1 MDSKKRFKMYKAGKK
16 WMVAAIVTSFTIGGL
31 TIGASAD
38 TTVPSSASN
47 AAAGEKTQETTGSNS
62 NQSADYT
69 GDQSQDA
76 SATSSTSQTDHHDQ
90 DQSDDSSK
98 AADQATQPTSKSQS
112 ESQAEPKNQ
121 TDQSDHQTQQPS
133 TQTSSADQA
142 KDKNA
147 QSDQA
152 NHQSANDENHQAQPT
167 DSQVDDASRSNQNTQ
182 KQQASDEKQSET
194 AKKDDQST
202 HQTDVNS
209 QPDQTKPK
217 EQTDSSDQKQP
228 TDQPD
233 QGQKQATN
241 NTKLAS
247 EDSNNSLPKGLSITS
262 DQISAPSSNNF
273 NQFGTMVISNHVAV
287 NDADVTINPGDRI
300 VFNIANSSDAGSDAL
315 MKKVI
320 NWNRIS
326 MTGGT
331 DYGHLEVNAN
341 GGQAYYVFDKT
352 IRLTTGMFSFT
363 LNVPFQSDPSVQL
376 AGVNFSSEFQ
386 QENVTYPLDQFYY
399 GYVAS
404 SNIPSPG
411 RVQAPG
417 LRARLGGNEYA
428 GVTSYDG
435 STANNPIAE
444 SNGTAMFDPTR
455 GDHPSFT
462 NVLYPNADPD
472 GNLNNLTNRT
482 WTVDIKGNG
491 ASFDLSGLR
500 FGIPRAGLPYSVSW
514 AGDYAGQWITLDQLK
529 QVLPGIQVQ
538 MDQINSNDARLSLIF
553 PNGVGIQYLQFTGNF
568 VAPDVSGKYAV
579 NFGYH
584 DDQGTNSNNSI
595 DMNLAYQINN
605 EHGFFPTISASDK
618 SLNADTFDINNLD
631 HYLLDG
637 TSVNDVQD
645 GANKDA
651 IKVSDDAALR
661 NAIINHQ
668 AGTYTVTYQTTNS
681 LGLTSYKSI
690 SVTVYVSQDVTDST
704 TGTTTIH
711 YVDQNGKEVA
721 PDREI
726 KAHFTRTGKRD
737 PLTNDV
743 SWGDWDSDDSGYN
756 ITSPTI
762 ADMTP
767 NMIHVSGN
775 VLPDENN
782 SVTVVYS
789 NNTEQVSDQATGQ
802 KKIRY
807 VDQDG
812 NKVAS
817 SKTITAHFT
826 RTGTRDVK
834 TGDITW
840 GDWTSDD
847 THYDVASPE
856 IDNMTPDKSQVSG
869 TITMNENDSENVVY
883 TDNTEQV
890 NDETTGQKTIN
901 YVDHDGN
908 EVAPSKTVI
917 AHFTRTGTKNMRTGN
932 VTWNDWTSNDNHYQI
947 TVPVVDNMTPDK
959 QQVSGTLTPDENE
972 TEDVVYS
979 NNTEQVTD
987 QTTGQTTINYVDSD
1001 GKEVAPSKTVTAHFT
1016 RTGTKDLR
1024 TGKIEWNGWTSNDN
1038 HYEITSPTI
1047 ANMTPDKQRV
1057 SGTLVPN
1064 EDNVENVVYSK
1075 NEPEATKPT
1084 PNENGSHPSTPD
1096 HQNGGNGGNES
1107 NSGENQNSNS
1117 NRSTSNEN
1125 GNNQDVTS
1133 GENSN
1138 SSSSNSMKPGENSK
1152 PSTESSTNEQ
1162 QPSESAPRIPAE
1174 STQQPRPKGTVVNS
1188 NQAKTSKKNQLPQTG
1203 ERSHSIL
1210 VAVGGLLLA
1219 LAGMLGL
1226 GHWIKRRK
1234 KSQ

>member
-1 MDSKKRFKMYKAGKK
+1 MYMDSKKRFKMYKAGKK

-38 TTVPSSASN
+38 TTVPSSASST
-47 AAAGEKTQETTGSNS
+47 AAGEKTQETTEKTPTK
-62 NQSADYT
+62 SADSTT
-69 GDQSQDA
+69 GQSEDA

-90 DQSDDSSK
+90 AQSDDSSK

-152 NHQSANDENHQAQPT
+152 NHQSTQSANDENHQAQPT
-167 DSQVDDASRSNQNTQ
+167 DSQVDDANRPNQNTQ
-182 KQQASDEKQSET
+182 KQQASDEKQPEA
-194 AKKDDQST
+194 AKRDGQTT

-209 QPDQTKPK
+209 QPDQAKPK
-217 EQTDSSDQKQP
+217 EQTDSSDQNNDQKQS

-233 QGQKQATN
+233 QGQKQETN

-247 EDSNNSLPKGLSITS
+247 EEPNSNLPKGLAITS

-273 NQFGTMVISNHVAV
+273 NQFGTMIISNHVSV
-287 NDADVTINPGDRI
+287 NDADVTINPGNRI
-300 VFNIANSSDAGSDAL
+300 VFNIANSADAGSDAL

-320 NWNRIS
+320 NWNRVS

-341 GGQAYYVFDKT
+341 DGQAYYVFDKT

-363 LNVPFQSDPSVQL
+363 LNVPFQADPSVPL
-376 AGVNFSSEFQ
+376 VGVNFSSEFQ
-386 QENVTYPLDQFYY
+386 QGNATYPLDQFYY

-404 SNIPSPG
+404 SNIPSPN

-417 LRARLGGNEYA
+417 LRAGLGGNEYA

-435 STANNPIAE
+435 STANNPIAV
-444 SNGTAMFDPTR
+444 SNGTSMFDPTR

-462 NVLYPNADPD
+462 NVLYPNDDPD

-491 ASFDLSGLR
+491 ASFDLNGLR

-514 AGDYAGQWITLDQLK
+514 AGNYAGQWITLDQLK
-529 QVLPGIQVQ
+529 QVLPDIQVK
-538 MDQINSNDARLSLIF
+538 MDQIDSNEARLSLIF

-568 VAPDVSGKYAV
+568 IAPDVSGKYAV

-584 DDQGTNSNNSI
+584 DDQGTRSNNSI

-605 EHGFFPTISASDK
+605 EHGFFPTITASDK
-618 SLNADTFDINNLD
+618 SLNADTFNINNLD

-637 TSVNDVQD
+637 TSVSDVQD
-645 GANKDA
+645 GTNKDVVK
-651 IKVSDDAALR
+651 ISDDAALR
-661 NAIINHQ
+661 SAIINHQ

-721 PDREI
+721 PDKDI
-726 KAHFTRTGKRD
+726 KADFTRTGKRD

-743 SWGDWDSDDSGYN
+743 TWGDWDSDDSGYN
-756 ITSPTI
+756 ITSPTV

-789 NNTEQVSDQATGQ
+789 NNTEQVTDEATGQ

-807 VDQDG
+807 VDRNG

-834 TGDITW
+834 TGNITW
-840 GDWTSDD
+840 GDWTSND
-847 THYDVASPE
+847 THYDVISPA
-856 IDNMTPDKSQVSG
+856 IDNMTPDKSRVSG

-883 TDNTEQV
+883 TDNTAQV
-890 NDETTGQKTIN
+890 SDQTTGQKTI
-901 YVDHDGN
+901 H
-908 EVAPSKTVI
+908 
-917 AHFTRTGTKNMRTGN
+917 
-932 VTWNDWTSNDNHYQI
+932 
-947 TVPVVDNMTPDK
+947 
-959 QQVSGTLTPDENE
+959 
-972 TEDVVYS
+972 
-979 NNTEQVTD
+979 
-987 QTTGQTTINYVDSD
+987 YVDSD

-1024 TGKIEWNGWTSNDN
+1024 TGRIEWNDWTSTSDY
-1038 HYEITSPTI
+1038 YEIMSPTI

-1064 EDNVENVVYSK
+1064 EDDAENVVYSR

-1107 NSGENQNSNS
+1107 NSGENNNSND
-1117 NRSTSNEN
+1117 NGSTTNEN
-1125 GNNQDVTS
+1125 GNNQDMMP
-1133 GENSN
+1133 EANSN
-1138 SSSSNSMKPGENSK
+1138 SSQGMKPTENSK
-1152 PSTESSTNEQ
+1152 TSKESSTNEQ
-1162 QPSESAPRIPAE
+1162 QASESAPRVPAE
-1174 STQQPRPKGTVVNS
+1174 STQHPRPKGTVVNS
-1188 NQAKTSKKNQLPQTG
+1188 NQTKTGKKNQLPQTG
-1203 ERSHSIL
+1203 ERSYSIL
-1210 VAVGGLLLA
+1210 VAIGDFLLA

-1226 GHWIKRRK
+1226 GQWFKRRK